1 MMTPKYHL
9 VSNCEL
15 NHAQMT
21 AAKYAESEL
30 DREGE
35 KSTTSA
41 PSSQGEKT
49 EKTISG
55 FYVETVIVERRAKT
69 LHRKRLTLK
78 PKSTWPDLRPLVE
91 NPTTCPSQS
100 QSEEP
105 GNPSLART
113 QESSKLAGCHQA
125 MLAITDIEFP

>member
-1 MMTPKYHL
+1 MTPRYRR
-9 VSNCEL
+9 VSSCEL

-21 AAKYAESEL
+21 AAKYAELES

-55 FYVETVIVERRAKT
+55 FYVETVMVERPAKT
-69 LHRKRLTLK
+69 LHRKRLKLK
-78 PKSTWPDLRPLVE
+78 PKSTWPDLKPLLA
-91 NPTTCPSQS
+91 NPSTCPSQS
-100 QSEEP
+100 PSEES
-105 GNPSLART
+105 GKPSLANT
-113 QESSKLAGCHQA
+113 QESSRLAGCHQV
-125 MLAITDIEFP
+125 MLTITDIEFP